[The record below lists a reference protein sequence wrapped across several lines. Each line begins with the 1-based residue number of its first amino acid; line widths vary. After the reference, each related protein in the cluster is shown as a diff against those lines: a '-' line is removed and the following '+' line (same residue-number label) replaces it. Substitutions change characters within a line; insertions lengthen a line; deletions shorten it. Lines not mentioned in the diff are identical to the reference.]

1 MTIFRTRRRAPRRR
15 IFESVRS
22 TDPSM
27 LSQDEQRKRRRL
39 HLSIHYTGTFNL
51 VAEIDAVLA
60 PLADRDVARHPH
72 VVREVAAAAVHEL
85 VLDLG
90 KLLVEREARRRAAAL
105 GYEAQTRMVRLAVA
119 AWEHPTTPEI
129 TAEALRSGT
138 WTSVLTDHVL
148 PLNEPL
154 RDYLAHARPPGET
167 GNAASVSERVE
178 GALRIVDRAVR
189 DAERCLD
196 QLEVARTAEPKL
208 SRELRRLGATDDE
221 LRQLADLGLGQQA

>member
-1 MTIFRTRRRAPRRR
+1 MTIFRAKRRAPRRR

-22 TDPSM
+22 TDPSV
-27 LSQDEQRKRRRL
+27 LSQDEQRQRRRL
-39 HLSIHYTGTFNL
+39 HMSIHYTGTFNL
-51 VAEIDAVLA
+51 VAEIEAVLA

-72 VVREVAAAAVHEL
+72 VVREVAVAVNEL
-85 VLDLG
+85 ATDLG
-90 KLLVEREARRRAAAL
+90 KLLAEREARRRAAGL
-105 GYEAQTRMVRLAVA
+105 GYEVQTRMVRLAVA
-119 AWEHPTTPEI
+119 AWERPTTPEI
-129 TAEALRSGT
+129 TSEALRSGT
-138 WTSVLTDHVL
+138 WASVLTDHVL

-189 DAERCLD
+189 DAERRLD
-196 QLEVARTAEPKL
+196 QLEAARTAEPKL